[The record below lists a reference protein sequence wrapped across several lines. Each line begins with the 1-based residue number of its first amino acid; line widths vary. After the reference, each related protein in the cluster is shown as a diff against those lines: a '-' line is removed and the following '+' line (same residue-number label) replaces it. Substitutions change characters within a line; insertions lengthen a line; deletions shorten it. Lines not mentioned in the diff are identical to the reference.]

1 MKRKISFVAGIALLT
16 LTGCVFALA
25 QEPKPSP
32 TPQPPPRP
40 LECTV
45 TVYKST
51 EVDRKV
57 KILSHPN
64 PQFEPREI
72 EAHQRAVIVLRA
84 IFCGSGKVT
93 DVRIQKSVSRSLNEE
108 AIRTAKTIT
117 FRAAE
122 KSGEKVSQW
131 LTLEYH
137 IN

>member
-1 MKRKISFVAGIALLT
+1 MMKQISFIAGVLL
-16 LTGCVFALA
+16 LLLMLPAFALA

-32 TPQPPPRP
+32 TPTP

-57 KILSHPN
+57 KILNYPN
-64 PQFEPREI
+64 PKFEPREI
-72 EAHQRAVIVLRA
+72 EAHQGAVIVLRA

-93 DVRIQKSVSRSLNEE
+93 DVRIQKGVSKSLDEE

-117 FRAAE
+117 FRPAE

-131 LTLEYH
+131 LTVEYH